1 MRSLPAL
8 FRTKGIC
15 LPNPGQP
22 TISLGATGGA
32 GWLANDLDSFGGG
45 ATAAPTKPGD
55 AAKPIEATKRR

>member
-1 MRSLPAL
+1 M
-8 FRTKGIC
+8 
-15 LPNPGQP
+15 PNPGQP

-55 AAKPIEATKRR
+55 AAKPIEAAKRR

>member
-1 MRSLPAL
+1 M
-8 FRTKGIC
+8 
-15 LPNPGQP
+15 PNPEQP

-45 ATAAPTKPGD
+45 GTAAPTKPGD